1 MKNHKAVCRSDSE
14 SIEPL
19 PYKEK
24 KNTRYRTKR
33 MPLVTSIFRQ
43 SSLTS

>member
-1 MKNHKAVCRSDSE
+1 MWEIIGASLGSE

-19 PYKEK
+19 PYKEE
-24 KNTRYRTKR
+24 KNTRYRKKR

-43 SSLTS
+43 SSLNS